1 MVEASTSPSPIERS
15 SSAIAFWAASAMR
28 TRSMHVGHADR
39 AEVALEDG
47 AEGEQEKGRSPSRRR
62 TVPAAGR

>member
-1 MVEASTSPSPIERS
+1 MVEASTSPSSIERS
-15 SSAIAFWAASAMR
+15 SSAIAFWAASAM
-28 TRSMHVGHADR
+28 RSMHVGHADR